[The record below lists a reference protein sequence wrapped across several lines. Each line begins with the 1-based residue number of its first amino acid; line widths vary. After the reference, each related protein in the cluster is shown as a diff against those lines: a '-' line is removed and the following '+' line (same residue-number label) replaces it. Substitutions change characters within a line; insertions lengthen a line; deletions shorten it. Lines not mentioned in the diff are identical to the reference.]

1 LEVSIIVI
9 IFVFYL
15 FKNRSHTQIGLPNAV
30 LASLSSHRDLG
41 VHTEMFSDGM
51 LDLIDKGV
59 INNRKKQYFRNQIVA
74 SFCMGTRRLYDFIH
88 DNPMLVMQRLSDAN
102 DPAKI
107 ARNNNIVAINSA
119 VEIDLTGQVCV
130 FIIVIVLLMSRL
142 FFCFLFLF

>member
-1 LEVSIIVI
+1 
-9 IFVFYL
+9 
-15 FKNRSHTQIGLPNAV
+15 
-30 LASLSSHRDLG
+30 
-41 VHTEMFSDGM
+41 MFSDGM